1 MQEDLIFRMSVDST
15 FALEFFTKKGKSAD
29 NDMSHV
35 PILTKTINQKSSII
49 GSIKRYAGLLLLI

>member
-35 PILTKTINQKSSII
+35 PIL
-49 GSIKRYAGLLLLI
+49 IKPFTNKVE